1 MRAKYKKK
9 YGQNGKSK
17 TFRRAV
23 QEKFTNWGG
32 KRSSNCVTRSYDHE
46 TNTGVFSGNP
56 LGKPGKRQYFRLRH
70 AGICGIF
77 SEIPEDNETISVSVF
92 SAEKEKRKRV
102 PASSLCCLYRAR
114 SRARPKVYQA
124 TTMVRNESAV
134 GPCRLTCRRVRSP
147 GRGDRPRTG
156 SSAVPRDPR
165 CRRFRQRPC
174 R

>member
-1 MRAKYKKK
+1 MGKMEKAKLFAGLFKKSLRT
-9 YGQNGKSK
+9 G
-17 TFRRAV
+17 
-23 QEKFTNWGG
+23 EG
-32 KRSSNCVTRSYDHE
+32 KRSSNCVTRSYDHV
-46 TNTGVFSGNP
+46 TNTGVFSGNS
-56 LGKPGKRQYFRLRH
+56 LGKAGKRQYFRLRH
-70 AGICGIF
+70 TGICGIF
-77 SEIPEDNETISVSVF
+77 SEIPEDYETISISVF
-92 SAEKEKRKRV
+92 SAEKEKRKRF

-124 TTMVRNESAV
+124 TTKVRNESAV

-165 CRRFRQRPC
+165 CRWFRQRPC